1 MLSQLRAPN
10 QAQDGSWADGHAL
23 ALSDASSHGSADLEP
38 ELALFS
44 RQTN

>member
-10 QAQDGSWADGHAL
+10 QAQDGGRADRHAL
-23 ALSDASSHGSADLEP
+23 ALSDASSYGSADLEP
-38 ELALFS
+38 ELTLFS